1 METIHYLNFSTDLQ
15 VEVHNVQAVQIFQTL
30 KLDICEMCAKNP
42 ATSPAN
48 LTNLSHVEAAV
59 RLEQLL
65 VSNNLLEQLP
75 ALQMLHHNHHLLGSF
90 KCLNEPARTELSK
103 KKLTSQ
109 TAQL

>member
-30 KLDICEMCAKNP
+30 KLVMCAKNH

-48 LTNLSHVEAAV
+48 LTNLSHVEATV
-59 RLEQLL
+59 GLQKLL
-65 VSNNLLEQLP
+65 ISNNLLEQLP

-90 KCLNEPARTELSK
+90 KCFNEPARTELSK
-103 KKLTSQ
+103 QKL
-109 TAQL
+109 A